1 MKPEAF
7 QRLVGHLG
15 GQAQLL
21 EELSLK
27 LPDNTDVWLTA
38 HSKLEVAVQ
47 ALIDLRDAIQD
58 VSETA

>member
-1 MKPEAF
+1 MCI
-7 QRLVGHLG
+7 RDSLG